1 MKISNDVSKAGGS
14 ITLDRLCSAIDTM
27 EELYR
32 SKTTYIRTII
42 PNRKGLPV
50 TLKTAKEQEALS
62 SKFM

>member
-1 MKISNDVSKAGGS
+1 MKISNDVSKTGRS

-32 SKTTYIRTII
+32 NKTTYIGTII

-50 TLKTAKEQEALS
+50 ALKTAKEQEDLS